1 MPRPGS
7 ARSNPRQWS
16 SIVATRRLYYDDAYE
31 KEFEARVV
39 YCEVLPPDVNSGIT
53 GTVWGLM
60 LDRTAFYP
68 TSGGQPNDLGKIGDA
83 NVLDVRDEGDEILHL
98 VDRKPSD
105 PDVKCCIN
113 WPRRFDHMQQHTG
126 QHLLSAMFQER
137 FGLPTVS
144 FHLGSEICTI
154 DLRGPE
160 PTEVILE
167 GAERAANQVVFEDRP
182 VNVRYGTADEF
193 AQLGVRKEVDRKGI
207 LRAIE
212 IEAADLQPCGGT
224 HVKRTSQIGVV
235 LVRRCTKVRQD
246 WRVEFVCGGRA
257 ERAARHDFQLLRQTA
272 DKLGCAPEDLA
283 SAATRAL
290 AERDA
295 NFKSLRSTQEL
306 LAKAEATLALQTT
319 PPGTHGFRVFS
330 RVFEGVPADYLG
342 FVATEFSKFEKAI
355 ALLAAAEGGHLLF
368 AQHPSAGKD
377 MSALLKQVMEKVG
390 GKGGGTRDF
399 ARGKLSDPT
408 KAPQALKAA
417 RSFI

>member
-1 MPRPGS
+1 
-7 ARSNPRQWS
+7 
-16 SIVATRRLYYDDAYE
+16 VATRRLYYDNAFE
-31 KEFEARVV
+31 KEFTARVMH
-39 YCEVLPPDVNSGIT
+39 CEVLPPDLNAGIT
-53 GTVWGLM
+53 GTVWGLL

-83 NVLDVRDEGDEILHL
+83 NVLDVRDEGEEILHI

-105 PDVKCCIN
+105 PEVNGCIN

-144 FHLGSEICTI
+144 FHLGSEVCTI

-160 PTEVILE
+160 PADQILE

-182 VNVRYGTADEF
+182 VTVRYGTAD
-193 AQLGVRKEVDRKGI
+193 QLSHLGVRKDVERSGI

-224 HVKRTSQIGVV
+224 HVKSTGQVGVV

-257 ERAARHDFQLLRQTA
+257 ERVARHDSQLLRQTA
-272 DKLGCAPEDLA
+272 EKLACALEDIGSTA
-283 SAATRAL
+283 SRVV

-295 NFKSLRSTQEL
+295 NFKTARAL
-306 LAKAEATLALQTT
+306 LQRLAEAEAAVALQAA
-319 PPGTHGFRVFS
+319 PPGPKDLRILS

-342 FVATEFSKFEKAI
+342 FFATAFAKSEKAI
-355 ALLAAAEGGHLLF
+355 ALLGTVEDGQLLF

-377 MSALLKQVMEKVG
+377 MNALLKQVLGEAG
-390 GKGGGTRDF
+390 GKGGGTSDF
-399 ARGKLSDPT
+399 ARGRLNDGASVK
-408 KAPQALKAA
+408 QALA
-417 RSFI
+417 RAEKLLG

>member
-1 MPRPGS
+1 
-7 ARSNPRQWS
+7 
-16 SIVATRRLYYDDAYE
+16 VTTRRLYYDDAFE
-31 KEFEARVV
+31 KEFTARVV

-53 GTVWGLM
+53 GTVWSLI

-68 TSGGQPNDLGKIGDA
+68 TSGGQPHDLGKIGDA
-83 NVLDVRDEGDEILHL
+83 NVLDVRDAGDEIIHV
-98 VDRKPSD
+98 VDRRPAD
-105 PDVKCCIN
+105 PEVNGCIN

-160 PTEVILE
+160 PSEEILE
-167 GAERAANQVVFEDRP
+167 GAERFANQVVFEDRP

-193 AQLGVRKEVDRKGI
+193 AQLGVRKEVDREGI

-224 HVKRTSQIGVV
+224 HVKRTGQIGVV
-235 LVRRCTKVRQD
+235 LVRRCSKVRLD
-246 WRVEFVCGGRA
+246 WRVEFVCGRRA
-257 ERAARHDFQLLRQTA
+257 ERVARHDFQLLRQTA
-272 DKLGCAPEDLA
+272 EKLSCAPEDLL
-283 SAATRAL
+283 SAASRAV

-295 NFKSLRSTQEL
+295 NFKNSRGVLQR
-306 LAKAEATLALQTT
+306 LAEAEATLASQTA
-319 PPGTHGFRVFS
+319 PPDGNGFRIVS
-330 RVFEGVPADYLG
+330 RVIEGVPADYLG
-342 FVATEFSKFEKAI
+342 FFAAEFAKSERGI
-355 ALLAAAEGGHLLF
+355 ALLAAAEDGHLLF

-377 MSALLKQVMEKVG
+377 MAGLLKQVLEKIG

-399 ARGKLSDPT
+399 ARGRLSDGSQAQ
-408 KAPQALKAA
+408 KAVLLA
-417 RSFI
+417 RELLSAS

>member
-1 MPRPGS
+1 MT
-7 ARSNPRQWS
+7 
-16 SIVATRRLYYDDAYE
+16 TRRLYYDDAYE

-39 YCEVLPPDVNSGIT
+39 YCEVLPPDLSAGIT

-83 NVLDVRDEGDEILHL
+83 NVLDVRDEGEEILHL

-105 PDVKCCIN
+105 PDVMGCIN

-144 FHLGSEICTI
+144 FHLGAEVCTI

-160 PTEVILE
+160 PTEKILE
-167 GAERAANQVVFEDRP
+167 GAERAANQVVFEGRP
-182 VNVRYGTADEF
+182 VNVRYGTADQLS
-193 AQLGVRKEVDRKGI
+193 QLGVRKEVDRKGL

-224 HVKRTSQIGVV
+224 HVKSTAEIGLI

-246 WRVEFVCGGRA
+246 WRVEFACGGRA
-257 ERAARHDFQLLRQTA
+257 ERLARRDFQILRQA
-272 DKLGCAPEDLA
+272 AEKLSCAPEDVV
-283 SAATRAL
+283 SAAGRAL
-290 AERDA
+290 AERDTH
-295 NFKSLRSTQEL
+295 FKSLRAAQER
-306 LAKAEATLALQTT
+306 LAEAEATLALQTVV
-319 PPGTHGFRVFS
+319 PGANGVRVVS
-330 RVFEGVPADYLG
+330 RVFDGVPSDYLG
-342 FVATEFSKFEKAI
+342 FFATAFTKSENAI

-368 AQHPSAGKD
+368 AQHASAGKD
-377 MSALLKQVMEKVG
+377 MNVVLKEVLEKIG
-390 GKGGGTRDF
+390 GKGGGSRDF
-399 ARGKLSDPT
+399 ARGRLADAAKVQ
-408 KAPQALKAA
+408 QALDAA
-417 RSFI
+417 MSRI